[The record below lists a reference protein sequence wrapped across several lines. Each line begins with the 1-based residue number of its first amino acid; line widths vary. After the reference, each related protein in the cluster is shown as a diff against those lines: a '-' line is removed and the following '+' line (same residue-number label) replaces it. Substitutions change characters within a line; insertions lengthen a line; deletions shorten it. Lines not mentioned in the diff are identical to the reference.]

1 MEVHSLA
8 AVPVT
13 LDVAIRASELHD
25 ILRDPIDC
33 LIAATALTHDA
44 PLVTKDDRI
53 RRSGVVAT
61 IW

>member
-1 MEVHSLA
+1 VL
-8 AVPVT
+8 PVT
-13 LDVAIRASELHD
+13 LDIAVRAAEFQET
-25 ILRDPIDC
+25 LRDPIDC
-33 LIAATALTHDA
+33 LIAATALINDA